1 MQPSTLFTSGRCDC
15 APLHFCTG
23 GPVLKGGDSCNANC
37 HVGRVS
43 LSEAIPI
50 SLSQRGA
57 CVDQGGLGS
66 CQELGPYWSAS
77 CPIAGFLLS
86 AGRSLRSGLPTSSWS
101 SPVISSRIEPSIL
114 CHQYLYFTSL
124 NIPRV
129 RQRSV
134 SVPPASSLSN
144 RATTGR

>member
-1 MQPSTLFTSGRCDC
+1 M
-15 APLHFCTG
+15 
-23 GPVLKGGDSCNANC
+23 LKGGDSYNTNC
-37 HVGRVS
+37 YIRRVS

-57 CVDQGGLGS
+57 CVDQGRLGS

-77 CPIAGFLLS
+77 CPIAGFLLP
-86 AGRSLRSGLPTSSWS
+86 AERSLRSSLPTSSWS

-124 NIPRV
+124 NIPRM

-134 SVPPASSLSN
+134 SEPPASSLSN